1 MGGMKRISLY
11 LLTLSF
17 VALSAAGCKSST
29 AIVPPDGAAVYDDAG
44 PDIGLPKQDQDV
56 FYADMPVPDR
66 GIPDAPLPDMVQ
78 PDITPLDG
86 PQPDMIGPDMMQ
98 PDQYVPDMMQPD
110 QYVPDMMPDDQ
121 YIPDMLQPDQYVPDM
136 LQPDTYLP
144 PVGCSITYPSR
155 AAMLNGS
162 AAITIKGKLTGP
174 LSSLDYVQVNGK
186 KVNPLPNGEFSLP
199 AVSGWGLNIITVDCV
214 DKNSN
219 VDHRVQAYHYST
231 KYWPFSSSASSMK
244 VLAGAL
250 ARLYQKA
257 IDDNNRATL
266 NDMASIL
273 EKVINALNFDKLIP
287 STLVSGKYKIPPWGP
302 TISYSVTKSGT
313 FKVNPFKIWLKART
327 GGVKVTGS
335 TSYLE
340 LPVKAKAGAS
350 VSGKVKIYNLSMT
363 GDINISKKS
372 GGATSVSVPSLKMNY
387 SSLKVE
393 LGSGIIGSIM
403 SSITSGI
410 ASLFKSSIIGKM
422 EAEVKKAIP
431 GPMKSFV
438 TGFKFAQSFKLPAE
452 LGGATLGI
460 YTDLD
465 TIAFDNYGGNLGLN
479 SAVYGT
485 KGITSGKLGTI
496 SAAASYSP
504 PATGTDA
511 MLVGVRYDTLNQ
523 ALGST
528 WYTGAL
534 KQDLSSLVK
543 GALNPSSLPFSL
555 SGLKLKVEALLPPIL
570 IPGKG
575 TNDFKIG
582 VGDLKLTVEASVT
595 DSGGKPSVIKAD
607 AHVSAATTGTISLS
621 SKNVLSLSLSTQ
633 LSEYDVEIDNLV
645 ILGTNTG
652 LGGAFAVLVK
662 EMVKVL
668 LPKLGPNILQSFP
681 LPAIDLSALGGSY
694 GIPKGTVLK
703 IKNGKL
709 FQKGNYVV
717 LSGELG

>member
-1 MGGMKRISLY
+1 MKRTC
-11 LLTLSF
+11 LLLSTLLLI
-17 VALSAAGCKSST
+17 ALSAAACKSTTS
-29 AIVPPDGAAVYDDAG
+29 IVPPDGAAVYDDAG
-44 PDIGLPKQDQDV
+44 PDIGIPKVDQGV
-56 FYADMPVPDR
+56 FYADLPVPDR
-66 GIPDAPLPDMVQ
+66 GIPDAPLPDAAQ

-86 PQPDMIGPDMMQ
+86 PQPDMLVPDLTQ
-98 PDQYVPDMMQPD
+98 PDQLVPDMMQPD
-110 QYVPDMMPDDQ
+110 QYVPDMLQPDQ

-136 LQPDTYLP
+136 LQPDTYLS

-199 AVSGWGLNIITVDCV
+199 VVSKWGLNIITVDCV

-231 KYWPFSSSASSMK
+231 KYWPFSTSPSAMK

-257 IDDNNRATL
+257 IDDNNRATI
-266 NDMASIL
+266 NDMATIL
-273 EKVINALNFDKLIP
+273 EKVINSLNFDKLIP

-302 TISYSVTKSGT
+302 TISYSVTKNGT
-313 FKVNPFKIWLKART
+313 FKVNPFKVWLKART
-327 GGVKVTGS
+327 GGVKVTGQ

-340 LPVKAKAGAS
+340 LPVKAKAG
-350 VSGKVKIYNLSMT
+350 VTLSGKVKIYNLTMT
-363 GDINISKKS
+363 GDVNIAKKS
-372 GGATSVSVPSLKMNY
+372 GGATSVTVPTLTMNYTSLK
-387 SSLKVE
+387 LE
-393 LGSGIIGSIM
+393 IGSGIIGSIM
-403 SSITSGI
+403 SSITNGI
-410 ASLFKSSIIGKM
+410 VSLFKNSILKKM

-438 TGFKFAQSFKLPAE
+438 TGFKFAQSFKLPAM
-452 LGGATLGI
+452 LGGKSLSI

-465 TIAFDNYGGNLGLN
+465 TIAFDSYGGNIGLN
-479 SAVYGT
+479 SAVYGA
-485 KGITSGKLGTI
+485 KGVASGKLGTI
-496 SAAASYSP
+496 SALSSYT
-504 PATGTDA
+504 PATISSDA
-511 MLVGVRYDTLNQ
+511 MLVGLRYDTLNQ
-523 ALGST
+523 ALGAT

-534 KQDLSSLVK
+534 KQDVSSLVK
-543 GALNPSSLPFSL
+543 GSLSAGSLPFKL
-555 SGLKLKVEALLPPIL
+555 SGLKLNVEALLPPIL

-582 VGDLKLTVEASVT
+582 VGDLKMTVEADVV
-595 DSGGKPSVIKAD
+595 DSSGKSSKIKAD
-607 AHVSAATTGTISLS
+607 AYASAATTGTIALS
-621 SKNVLSLSLSTQ
+621 SSNVLTLTLSTQ
-633 LSEYDVEIDNLV
+633 LTDYDVEIDNLV
-645 ILGTNTG
+645 ILGANTN
-652 LGGAFAVLVK
+652 LGGAFAVLLK

-668 LPKLGPNILQSFP
+668 LPSLGPNILQSFP
-681 LPAIDLSALGGSY
+681 IPAIDLSALGGSY
-694 GIPKGTVLK
+694 GIPNGTVLK
-703 IKNGKL
+703 INNGKL